1 MTGTMRNIDKMLSDN
16 EELFTGLLTDDE
28 LILLMRFMEVDEI
41 VDLFTML
48 FREIMSKRIMEL
60 HHDLFE

>member
-1 MTGTMRNIDKMLSDN
+1 MRNIDKMLADN

-48 FREIMSKRIMEL
+48 FREILTKRIMEL
-60 HHDLFE
+60 HNDLFE

>member
-1 MTGTMRNIDKMLSDN
+1 MLADN

-28 LILLMRFMEVDEI
+28 LILLMRFMEVYEI

-48 FREIMSKRIMEL
+48 FREILTKRIMEL